1 MARDRKLE
9 KNNGL
14 IVTVRGR
21 EQKRAGQRY
30 QTLYVDINGVPCFE
44 GFVYTA
50 PDDPAAPYIATQ
62 GPILDIGSRR
72 ALALATEHIDK
83 CLHGHTRCKSAASPG
98 LRLPAR
104 LVDCTNLSRPR
115 LVATID
121 GERGEYLALSYVWGG
136 DQIHKTTKSNIFTYE
151 QGIPPS
157 LLPATIRDAIRV
169 THMLGFRLLWVD
181 SLCII
186 QDSEEDKLHEIGHMH
201 NIYRYA
207 HLTIM
212 AGSAE
217 GASKGFL
224 HRRPPPEHDIALPF
238 IFLPHHLTSVWCWDG
253 SLVTQSQVGQVYF
266 ASISSTRKSY
276 NDELGR
282 MATRAW
288 CLQEYLLSPRTLLFT
303 PRTVLFRCLTA
314 TQAVGNDSP
323 CFIVDDLQLPKT
335 LFLRDPP
342 VAEPGSKEW
351 KDMRTTWMKV
361 VEDYS
366 GRTAGVE
373 SDKLVACAAV
383 AEQFRRVLDSA
394 YLAGLWSSDMFLV
407 DLLWETVKDSPNG
420 RSTASSVDLRMLRTL
435 KTPKLSLLSSSWS
448 VGSNWKMLRFPS
460 VE

>member
-1 MARDRKLE
+1 
-9 KNNGL
+9 
-14 IVTVRGR
+14 
-21 EQKRAGQRY
+21 
-30 QTLYVDINGVPCFE
+30 
-44 GFVYTA
+44 
-50 PDDPAAPYIATQ
+50 
-62 GPILDIGSRR
+62 
-72 ALALATEHIDK
+72 
-83 CLHGHTRCKSAASPG
+83 
-98 LRLPAR
+98 
-104 LVDCTNLSRPR
+104 
-115 LVATID
+115 
-121 GERGEYLALSYVWGG
+121 YLALSYVWGG

-303 PRTVLFRCLTA
+303 PRTVLSRCLTA

-351 KDMRTTWMKV
+351 KDMRTAWMKV

-366 GRTAGVE
+366 GRTVGVE

-383 AEQFRRVLDSA
+383 AEQFRRALDSA

-420 RSTASSVDLRMLRTL
+420 ATRQHTRPRTYRA
-435 KTPKLSLLSSSWS
+435 PSWS
-448 VGSNWKMLRFPS
+448 WAAVDGVVRQCPHASYLEDTQTAALVNIMECGVVLEDAALPFGRVLDGALWLR
-460 VE
+460 